1 VRAPPTTEGR
11 HTEARWHACARGQ
24 QLLGNLGA
32 VRSAARTQ
40 GYPFAVLQRMAG
52 VAARQQGGYR
62 RQWRLTGDRR
72 HVKFGSRAGRLLKKR
87 PEFGERGADEA
98 FAAED
103 SYIL

>member
-1 VRAPPTTEGR
+1 MLFIYTYIYIYLAGRGVRAPPTTEGR

-62 RQWRLTGDRR
+62 R
-72 HVKFGSRAGRLLKKR
+72 
-87 PEFGERGADEA
+87 
-98 FAAED
+98 
-103 SYIL
+103 